1 MESKNYFNE
10 AKRLIDDIRI
20 DMNKVN
26 VSKEDKNFFNDLDRL
41 ITDISNNRVRK
52 ENAVERLNKSISNL
66 TQLREKQSTDFQNK
80 MIQVVYQLFNS
91 FGFNKEFEPLFSE
104 KESDQL
110 QLPNYVKLSHDRFYK
125 IKNNI
130 DNNKGL
136 ATKIK
141 DKSGKVIIIDT
152 KYAANLMNL
161 ILKNKVKY
169 DEAKRI
175 FNDNIIE
182 SISSINFEKP
192 SSNRTKLLRV
202 FLDLRE
208 VFTGKVYRIKVDD
221 KYDIIKLKNN
231 AADKK
236 SKLETQNESVEL
248 DKEKKTK
255 FEDSIAER
263 TKLRKQKSDKQ
274 PDTTDIPELESEESA
289 EHTRNQQGKGLKV
302 LTPNQMLSRLPISLA
317 QLKAGNNSQKLKN
330 EIRQIFC
337 SLYR

>member
-1 MESKNYFNE
+1 MESKNDFNE

-110 QLPNYVKLSHDRFYK
+110 QLPNYVKVSHDRFYK

-141 DKSGKVIIIDT
+141 DKSGKMIIIDT

-192 SSNRTKLLRV
+192 SNNRTKLLRV

-208 VFTGKVYRIKVDD
+208 VFSGKVYRIKIDD

-236 SKLETQNESVEL
+236 SKLETENESLEL

-255 FEDSIAER
+255 I
-263 TKLRKQKSDKQ
+263 
-274 PDTTDIPELESEESA
+274 
-289 EHTRNQQGKGLKV
+289 
-302 LTPNQMLSRLPISLA
+302 
-317 QLKAGNNSQKLKN
+317 
-330 EIRQIFC
+330 
-337 SLYR
+337 

>member
-1 MESKNYFNE
+1 MFTSY
-10 AKRLIDDIRI
+10 LIHLVLT
-20 DMNKVN
+20 K
-26 VSKEDKNFFNDLDRL
+26 S
-41 ITDISNNRVRK
+41 
-52 ENAVERLNKSISNL
+52 LN
-66 TQLREKQSTDFQNK
+66 Q
-80 MIQVVYQLFNS
+80 
-91 FGFNKEFEPLFSE
+91 LFSE

-110 QLPNYVKLSHDRFYK
+110 QLPNYVKVSHDRFYK

-141 DKSGKVIIIDT
+141 DKSGKMIIVDT

-192 SSNRTKLLRV
+192 SNNRTKLLRV

-208 VFTGKVYRIKVDD
+208 VFTGKVYRIKIDD

-236 SKLETQNESVEL
+236 SKLETENESLEL
-248 DKEKKTK
+248 DKEKKPK
-255 FEDSIAER
+255 FEESIAER

-274 PDTTDIPELESEESA
+274 PDTTDMPELESEESA
-289 EHTRNQQGKGLKV
+289 EQTRNQQGKGLKI

-330 EIRQIFC
+330 EIRQILY
-337 SLYR
+337 SLYRSKKLTKNVYKSLVDII

>member
-1 MESKNYFNE
+1 MFTSY
-10 AKRLIDDIRI
+10 LIHLVLT
-20 DMNKVN
+20 K
-26 VSKEDKNFFNDLDRL
+26 S
-41 ITDISNNRVRK
+41 
-52 ENAVERLNKSISNL
+52 LN
-66 TQLREKQSTDFQNK
+66 Q
-80 MIQVVYQLFNS
+80 
-91 FGFNKEFEPLFSE
+91 LFSE

-110 QLPNYVKLSHDRFYK
+110 QLPNYVKVSHDRFYK

-141 DKSGKVIIIDT
+141 DKSGKMIIIDT

-169 DEAKRI
+169 DEAKRN

-192 SSNRTKLLRV
+192 SNNRTKLLRV

-208 VFTGKVYRIKVDD
+208 VFTGKVYRTKIDD

-236 SKLETQNESVEL
+236 SKLETENESLEL
-248 DKEKKTK
+248 YKEKKPK
-255 FEDSIAER
+255 FEEIKKA
-263 TKLRKQKSDKQ
+263 
-274 PDTTDIPELESEESA
+274 
-289 EHTRNQQGKGLKV
+289 KV
-302 LTPNQMLSRLPISLA
+302 R
-317 QLKAGNNSQKLKN
+317 
-330 EIRQIFC
+330 
-337 SLYR
+337 

>member
-1 MESKNYFNE
+1 M
-10 AKRLIDDIRI
+10 
-20 DMNKVN
+20 
-26 VSKEDKNFFNDLDRL
+26 
-41 ITDISNNRVRK
+41 
-52 ENAVERLNKSISNL
+52 
-66 TQLREKQSTDFQNK
+66 
-80 MIQVVYQLFNS
+80 
-91 FGFNKEFEPLFSE
+91 
-104 KESDQL
+104 
-110 QLPNYVKLSHDRFYK
+110 SHDRFYK

-141 DKSGKVIIIDT
+141 DKSDKMIIIDT

-192 SSNRTKLLRV
+192 SNNRTKLLRV

-208 VFTGKVYRIKVDD
+208 VFTGKVYRIKIDD

-236 SKLETQNESVEL
+236 SKLETENESLEL
-248 DKEKKTK
+248 DKE
-255 FEDSIAER
+255 
-263 TKLRKQKSDKQ
+263 
-274 PDTTDIPELESEESA
+274 SA
-289 EHTRNQQGKGLKV
+289 EQTRNQQGKGLKI

-330 EIRQIFC
+330 EIRQILY
-337 SLYR
+337 SLYRSKKLTKNVYKSLVNII